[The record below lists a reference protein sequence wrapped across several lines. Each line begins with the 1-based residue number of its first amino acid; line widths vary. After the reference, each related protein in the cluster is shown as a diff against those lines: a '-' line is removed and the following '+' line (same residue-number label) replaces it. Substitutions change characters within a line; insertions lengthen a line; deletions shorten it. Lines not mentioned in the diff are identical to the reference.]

1 MFWKRLFGGKGK
13 GEEPKRE
20 ESSSVPAQEESVEE
34 PKEPSV
40 EESVECGDTADQEV
54 EKAHVGP
61 QEPLPQEN
69 HRGEVLAEK
78 EEQKDQEK
86 DQEKE
91 KGFFKRLLSGLEK
104 TKKQLVSKVEE
115 ITSGRKVDESLFE
128 ELEEVLIEADCGVT
142 TAMFLVDQLRERA
155 REEKVTEAEELRR
168 MLKEEMVNLLERN
181 AEPLKT
187 PTHTPYVIMM
197 VGVNGAGKTTT
208 IGKLAYRFKQEGAK
222 VLLAAGDTFRAGAI
236 EQLGVWANR
245 VGVDLIS
252 HQEGSDPAAVA
263 FDAINAAKARGA
275 DVLIIDTAG
284 RLQTKVNLMS
294 ELAKV
299 HRVVQRE
306 LGRDL
311 DEILLVV
318 DATTGQNA
326 LSQAKIFKE
335 AVPVTGIVLT
345 KLDGTAK
352 GGIVLA
358 LANELD
364 LAVKLVGVGEQY
376 EDLQDFNAQ
385 AFVAALFGE
394 GQN

>member
-1 MFWKRLFGGKGK
+1 VFWKRMFGDK
-13 GEEPKRE
+13 
-20 ESSSVPAQEESVEE
+20 PAPEQ
-34 PKEPSV
+34 PKES
-40 EESVECGDTADQEV
+40 
-54 EKAHVGP
+54 
-61 QEPLPQEN
+61 
-69 HRGEVLAEK
+69 
-78 EEQKDQEK
+78 
-86 DQEKE
+86 
-91 KGFFKRLLSGLEK
+91 GFLKKLVSGLEK
-104 TKKQLVSKVEE
+104 TKQNLVSKVEQ
-115 ITSGRKVDESLFE
+115 ITSGRRVDESLFE
-128 ELEEVLIEADCGVT
+128 ELEEVLIEADCGVA

-155 REEKVTEAEELRR
+155 REEKITEAEELRR
-168 MLKEEMVNLLERN
+168 VLQEEMVALLEKN
-181 AEPLKT
+181 AAPLKT
-187 PTHTPYVIMM
+187 PAEKPYVIMV

-208 IGKLAYRFKQEGAK
+208 IAKLAYRFQQENAK

-245 VGVDLIS
+245 LGVELIA

-263 FDAINAAKARGA
+263 YDAINAAKARDS

-294 ELAKV
+294 ELSKI
-299 HRVVQRE
+299 HRVVKRE

-311 DEILLVV
+311 DEVLLVV

-326 LSQAKIFKE
+326 LSQGKIFQE
-335 AVPVTGIVLT
+335 AVPLSGIALT

-358 LANELD
+358 LASELE

-376 EDLQDFNAQ
+376 EDLQDFDAR

-394 GQN
+394 ADS